1 MKVIELDDLEQA
13 SSSSVLPSG
22 KAEMQQGTELPRAIQ
37 FEQEKKKKKQT
48 KFCFLSY
55 NSTPV
60 SLPHFTIKD

>member
-1 MKVIELDDLEQA
+1 MKVLELDDLEQG

-22 KAEMQQGTELPRAIQ
+22 KAEMQQGTELPRVIQ
-37 FEQEKKKKKQT
+37 FEQATNKQT